1 MKYKINQSRLDDIA
15 YNFILSQLGELESH
29 ESYTTKI
36 FSDDND
42 KTTAF
47 LIYFPRKDGYVL
59 RISDDIYENAQNFFN
74 FDNGDMRRILD
85 KIVNNL
91 VGAKIVTVET
101 F

>member
-29 ESYTTKI
+29 ESYTTKV

-47 LIYFPRKDGYVL
+47 LIYFPRKDGYVI
-59 RISDDIYENAQNFFN
+59 RMSDDIYENTQNFFN
-74 FDNGDMRRILD
+74 FDHVDMRRILD

-91 VGAKIVTVET
+91 VGSKIVRVET

>member
-1 MKYKINQSRLDDIA
+1 MKYQINQSRLDDIA

-29 ESYTTKI
+29 ESYTTKV
-36 FSDDND
+36 FNDNND

-47 LIYFPRKDGYVL
+47 LIYFPRKDGYVI
-59 RISDDIYENAQNFFN
+59 RMSDDIYENTQNFFN
-74 FDNGDMRRILD
+74 FDHVDMRRILD

-91 VGAKIVTVET
+91 VGSKIVRVET

>member
-47 LIYFPRKDGYVL
+47 LIYFPRKDGYLL
-59 RISDDIYENAQNFFN
+59 RMSDDIYDNAQNLFN
-74 FDNGDMRRILD
+74 FDDGDMRRILD

>member
-1 MKYKINQSRLDDIA
+1 MKYIINESRLDDIA

-47 LIYFPRKDGYVL
+47 LIYFPRKDGYLL
-59 RISDDIYENAQNFFN
+59 RMSDDIYDNAQNLFN
-74 FDNGDMRRILD
+74 FDDGDMRRILD